1 MGAIRP
7 TRAQKKPYKMD
18 KTMAKA
24 QIGAVLSNITK
35 KTLGVFC
42 FAPQKDAK
50 VMCMFSREIDIVLY
64 PKKYV
69 ASKVTYHAWKRGKV
83 VNSVMMVP

>member
-18 KTMAKA
+18 KTMVKA
-24 QIGAVLSNITK
+24 QLGAVLSNITK
-35 KTLGVFC
+35 NTRGVLFC
-42 FAPQKDAK
+42 APKRCK
-50 VMCMFSREIDIVLY
+50 SNVYVFSRNWLWTLPNYFFVD
-64 PKKYV
+64 
-69 ASKVTYHAWKRGKV
+69 SKVTYHAWKRGKV